1 MQPCEPHRFFY
12 PDLSVRV
19 EVSYFSGADGPSE
32 YHVLVEPDP
41 EGTLVDQLELLAQAY
56 ERVLAELGVSAGSAV
71 WRRCF
76 LSDPANQ
83 YATLEAHSLFSEDAE
98 CAVSLIGQAPQSG
111 SKLALLAYHIVDT
124 DALQT
129 ERSHKRYELQR
140 GALRHQWCTKFSAP
154 QLDGAHTQSVSIFD
168 QYMEALASV
177 NANLLEHAVRTW
189 IYVRD
194 VDHNYADM
202 VQARNEV
209 FAREGLTRE
218 SHYIAS
224 TGIES
229 RFGKVNALVFM
240 DAYSIAGLLPEQ
252 VDYLQAEEHLGR
264 TDDYGVC
271 FERATAV
278 SYRDRKHVFIS
289 GTASI
294 DPNGEVLFEGDVI
307 RQLQRAIEN
316 VEALLASADASIEDM
331 AHWIVYL
338 RDPADALRVRAAIEE
353 RIVGVPVMIVAGA
366 VCRPNWLV
374 EIEGL
379 AIAPHAD
386 DSLPRF

>member
-1 MQPCEPHRFFY
+1 MQPREPHCFSY

-19 EVSYFSGADGPSE
+19 EVSHFSTSDGPSE
-32 YHVLVEPDP
+32 YHVLVEPDAD
-41 EGTLVDQLELLAQAY
+41 GSLADQLEVLARAY
-56 ERVLAELGVSAGSAV
+56 ERALAELAISGDSAV

-83 YATLEAHSLFSEDAE
+83 YASLEAHPLMSEEAD

-111 SKLALLAYHIVDT
+111 SKLALLAYHIVDAVELEAT
-124 DALQT
+124 
-129 ERSHKRYELQR
+129 RSHKRYELQR

-154 QLDGAHTQSVSIFD
+154 ELVDAHTQSLSIFD
-168 QYMEALASV
+168 QYMDALGSME
-177 NANLLEHAVRTW
+177 ANLLENAIRTW

-194 VDHNYADM
+194 VDHNYAEM
-202 VQARNEV
+202 VNARNEV
-209 FAREGLTRE
+209 FAHEGLTKE

-278 SYRDRKHVFIS
+278 SYRDRKHIFIS

-316 VEALLASADASIEDM
+316 VEALLAAANAKLEDM

-338 RDPADALRVRAAIEE
+338 RDPADAVRVRAAIEE
-353 RIVGVPVMIVAGA
+353 RIVNVPVMIVAGA
-366 VCRPNWLV
+366 VCRPTWLV

-379 AIAPHAD
+379 AIAPHTD
-386 DSLPRF
+386 ES